1 MKKNT
6 FLPLIILLCV
16 LCAPLH
22 AIVPFKFALVTD
34 IHINPGSPTSVEDLQ
49 NTVRQ
54 INNTDSL
61 DFVLVTGDIT
71 DNGDRASLLIAK
83 ENLDKLKI
91 KYYIIPGN
99 HETTWSESGMTDYG
113 EVFGNERV
121 EFEHKGFLFLGFNS
135 GPFIRMALG
144 HVSPQDIIWLK
155 DELKT
160 KATNNK
166 PVILFTHYPMLPGD
180 VDDWCDVTDAVR
192 SYNIRA
198 FLGGHYHSNNNF
210 AYDGIPGIL
219 TRSNLRGNKE
229 TGGYGI
235 FEVTDDS
242 IRVYEQPINKPK
254 REWAALSLTK
264 KYFSSKPGSI
274 KLRPDF
280 SMNSRYSNIKEKWL
294 LNTGTGIYSSPVLY
308 KGKVYVG
315 DDSGVMTC
323 YLLSGK
329 TQWTFQSG
337 KRIVG
342 TPAVA
347 DGIVVFGSADKNIY
361 GLYAG
366 TGKKCWLVKADAPVM
381 GAVTINNGIAYIG
394 SSDHVFR
401 AIRVKDGKEVW
412 AYKGVKGYVVAKPLV
427 TDKKVIFGAW
437 DKTLYALSEES
448 GKEVWKWV
456 ENKNSMHY
464 SPASVWPVEADG
476 KVFITDP
483 QRAMTAIDLKTG
495 ETVWQT
501 FQSMVRETIGL
512 SANKKRLYSKTMND
526 SVVCY
531 AVANQPHELWA
542 SNVGFEYE
550 LAPSMPVEK
559 EGIVFDSTMKGLIFA
574 LDAMT
579 GRVLWQH
586 RIGNSLI
593 NTVVPIN
600 RNQVLFTETD
610 GKIGLLE
617 NEK

>member
-1 MKKNT
+1 MRKNT
-6 FLPLIILLCV
+6 FLPLVILLFL

-22 AIVPFKFALVTD
+22 ATIPFKFALVTD
-34 IHINPGSPTSVEDLQ
+34 IHINPDSHTSVEDLQ
-49 NTVRQ
+49 KTVRQ

-71 DNGDRASLLIAK
+71 EYGDRASLLIAK

-99 HETTWSESGMTDYG
+99 HETTWSESGMADYD
-113 EVFGNERV
+113 EIFGTSQV
-121 EFEHKGFLFLGFNS
+121 EFENKGFLFFGFNS

-155 DELKT
+155 KELKA

-192 SYNIRA
+192 PYNIRV

-210 AYDGIPGIL
+210 TYDGIPGIL
-219 TRSNLRGNKE
+219 TRSNLRGNEKL
-229 TGGYGI
+229 GGYGI
-235 FEVTDDS
+235 FEVTNDS
-242 IRVYEQPINKPK
+242 ILVYEQPINSPK
-254 REWAALSLTK
+254 REWAALSLAK
-264 KYFSSKPGSI
+264 KYFSSKPGSL

-280 SMNSRYSNIKEKWL
+280 SMNSRYNNIKEKWL
-294 LNTGTGIYSSPVLY
+294 LNTGTGIYSSPALY
-308 KGKVYVG
+308 KGNIYIG
-315 DDSGVMTC
+315 DDNGVMTC
-323 YLLSGK
+323 YSLSGK
-329 TQWTFQSG
+329 KQWVFRSG

-366 TGKKCWLVKADAPVM
+366 TGKKCWMVRADAPVM

-412 AYKGVKGYVVAKPLV
+412 TYNRVKGFVVAKPLV

-437 DKTLYALSEES
+437 DKTLYALSEDS
-448 GKEVWKWV
+448 GKEMWKWV
-456 ENKNSMHY
+456 EKKNSAHY

-512 SANKKRLYSKTMND
+512 SADKKRLYSKTMND

-531 AVANQPHELWA
+531 AVANQPRELWA
-542 SNVGFEYE
+542 SNVGLGYE
-550 LAPSMPVEK
+550 LAPSMPIEK

-574 LDAMT
+574 LDAKT